1 MFIIESSINYTS
13 FKHRLSCHMGRV
25 NTSLYKFSY
34 DNKQLIHYL
43 STLIYKCHGVF
54 YVSHRDNKQNLL
66 FGLKNH

>member
-25 NTSLYKFSY
+25 NISLYKFSY
-34 DNKQLIHYL
+34 DYKQLIHYL
-43 STLIYKCHGVF
+43 STLMNNLF
-54 YVSHRDNKQNLL
+54 YVSHSDNKQNLL